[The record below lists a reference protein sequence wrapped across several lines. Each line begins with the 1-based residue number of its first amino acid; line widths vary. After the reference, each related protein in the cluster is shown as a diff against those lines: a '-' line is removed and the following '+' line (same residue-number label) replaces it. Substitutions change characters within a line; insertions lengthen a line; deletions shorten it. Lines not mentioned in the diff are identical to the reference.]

1 MEEEIKLKKSKKM
14 RKLEKKINK
23 LTEKNNI
30 SPKKSIEKRITK
42 LEKKKIKLEKWLKI
56 KLPFRILIQGIAT
69 WLIIGGVCYG
79 CSYVPVVREVK
90 MVTMAAIAYAAP
102 EPVTKVLDVVTLNVG
117 ANNNDFEWLKNTLR
131 GYISGEIELE
141 SKEIDNN
148 YSGYISN
155 GPNGVEYY
163 IGDRQVSEAEYK
175 KHQEELDRRNQE
187 QQANAEELMQDVLG
201 TTSADELQTMSI
213 TEILMKI
220 STNSTPELV
229 AEIINMTDLTEESK
243 QRAEQDL
250 NRALKIL
257 KKLNNNQM
265 NELVEIIASTSSNIM
280 NEAQKASDE
289 MKAIME
295 QEQREMEEMQRKI
308 EEMER
313 LYAQ

>member
-1 MEEEIKLKKSKKM
+1 M
-14 RKLEKKINK
+14 
-23 LTEKNNI
+23 
-30 SPKKSIEKRITK
+30 
-42 LEKKKIKLEKWLKI
+42 
-56 KLPFRILIQGIAT
+56 
-69 WLIIGGVCYG
+69 
-79 CSYVPVVREVK
+79 
-90 MVTMAAIAYAAP
+90 
-102 EPVTKVLDVVTLNVG
+102 
-117 ANNNDFEWLKNTLR
+117 
-131 GYISGEIELE
+131 
-141 SKEIDNN
+141 
-148 YSGYISN
+148 
-155 GPNGVEYY
+155 
-163 IGDRQVSEAEYK
+163 
-175 KHQEELDRRNQE
+175 DRRNQE
-187 QQANAEELMQDVLG
+187 QQANADELMQDVLG

-243 QRAEQDL
+243 QRAEEDL

-295 QEQREMEEMQRKI
+295 EEQRKMEEMQKKI